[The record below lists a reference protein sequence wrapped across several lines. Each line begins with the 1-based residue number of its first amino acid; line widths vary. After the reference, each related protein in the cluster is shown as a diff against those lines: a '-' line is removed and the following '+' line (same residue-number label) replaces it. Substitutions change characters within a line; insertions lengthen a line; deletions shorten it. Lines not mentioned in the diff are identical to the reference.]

1 MNKIPTVIFGGS
13 FDPVHNGHI
22 ALASEVCRRGL
33 ASEVWFMVSPLNPHK
48 EGNNITPED
57 VRLQMTRLAL
67 EGNPA
72 FAACDFEFSMPRPS
86 YTVKTLEAL
95 SAAYP
100 EREFI
105 LLIGADNWEK
115 FHKWYM
121 WETILANYRVIVYPR
136 GDEKEPSLP
145 AGVVW
150 LAAPLH
156 NVSSTMVR
164 EAAALGKDISH
175 YVPASVN
182 NFIKENNLYK

>member
-95 SAAYP
+95 SVAYP

-121 WETILANYRVIVYPR
+121 WETILANYRIIVYPR
-136 GDEKEPSLP
+136 GNEQQPALP
-145 AGVVW
+145 QGVEW
-150 LAAPLH
+150 LASELYDI
-156 NVSSTMVR
+156 SSTRIR
-164 EAAALGKDISH
+164 EIVASDADIQGLVTPTVAD
-175 YVPASVN
+175 Y
-182 NFIKENNLYK
+182 IKKNKLYK